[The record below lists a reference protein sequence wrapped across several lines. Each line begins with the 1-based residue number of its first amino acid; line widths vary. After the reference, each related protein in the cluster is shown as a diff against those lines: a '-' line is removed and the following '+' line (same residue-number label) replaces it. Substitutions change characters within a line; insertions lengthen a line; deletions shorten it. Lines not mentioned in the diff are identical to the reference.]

1 MKLLLAALLL
11 PARFAFLSA
20 LLATW
25 PAVAEVVEE
34 VLRVPVEVDS
44 SRHGSVRR
52 DILLTVFRDPG
63 RARAPYLVLNHGRAG
78 AAADR
83 AKLRRAKYTDNSR
96 HFVALGF
103 VVLVPTRLGY
113 GDTGGP
119 DVEDSGP
126 CDDRVFAPAYR
137 AAAEQTLAVL
147 KAAEQLPYVDLS
159 QGLVVGQSFGGLTAL
174 TLAGLP
180 VPGLRGAVNFAGGG
194 GGNPTKR
201 PGDPCSKERLRELF
215 GACGAVAQVP
225 TLWLYSENDRYWGA
239 ELPQQWRDAFIVA
252 GGQADFIALPPHGE
266 DGHGSFTTQ
275 PAAWQSAFAD
285 FVRALG
291 FPVPDLVAERARLT
305 PDFLQ
310 SDPQASLPK
319 GGAIH
324 CGPVA
329 ASNAF
334 VWLAGQGFE
343 RLLPAGPDPRK
354 AQIELIRRLT
364 SSDFMATD
372 RHGRTLLPELLH
384 GLHRHVA
391 TCGHVQRRLEFQGL
405 AEVPPEWEK
414 ARVARQPQLDWL
426 KAALDQPK
434 AVVLAHLG
442 WYRRPTAGDGFVR
455 ETGHHVT
462 VVGLRQDQLLVHD
475 PARYAGLQPQTDA
488 LELAP
493 FPTGRLIQAGAS
505 ESSSGW
511 LEVRLPALPDPGI
524 VCLLENVTVL
534 ELE

>member
-1 MKLLLAALLL
+1 MIRLF
-11 PARFAFLSA
+11 ARVVSVWF

-34 VLRVPVEVDS
+34 VLRVPVEVRS
-44 SRHGSVRR
+44 PRHGSVRQ
-52 DILLTVFRDPG
+52 DIWLTVFRDTT

-78 AAADR
+78 SAADR
-83 AKLRRAKYTDNSR
+83 AKLRRAKYTENSR
-96 HFVALGF
+96 HFVELGF

-126 CDDRVFAPAYR
+126 CEDRHFAPAYR

-147 KAAEQLPYVDLS
+147 KVAEQLPYVDLS

-174 TLAGLP
+174 DLAGLP
-180 VPGLRGAVNFAGGG
+180 LPGLRGAVNFAGGG

-201 PGDPCSKERLRELF
+201 PGDPCSGERLRELF

-239 ELPQQWRDAFIVA
+239 ELPRQWHDAFVAA
-252 GGQADFIALPPHGE
+252 GGQAEFIALPAHGE
-266 DGHGSFTTQ
+266 DGHGSFTAQ
-275 PAAWQSAFAD
+275 PEAWRPAFAD

-291 FPVPDLVAERARLT
+291 FPVPGAVPERARLT

-310 SDPQASLPK
+310 SDPQAALPK
-319 GGAIH
+319 AGSIH

-329 ASNAF
+329 AANAF
-334 VWLAGQGFE
+334 IWLAEQGFE
-343 RLLPAGPDPRK
+343 RLRPAAADRRQ
-354 AQIELIRRLT
+354 AQIELIRRLA
-364 SSDFMATD
+364 SADFMATD
-372 RHGRTLLPELLH
+372 RNGRTMLPELLH
-384 GLHRHVA
+384 GLHRHA
-391 TCGHVQRRLEFQGL
+391 TTSGYALRRLEFQGL
-405 AEVPPEWEK
+405 ANVPSAWEK

-442 WYRRPTAGDGFVR
+442 WYRRSSAGDRFLR

-462 VVGLRQDQLLVHD
+462 VVGLQPGRLLVHD
-475 PARYAGLQPQTDA
+475 PARYAGVPPSTDV
-488 LELAP
+488 LELAA
-493 FPTGRLIQAGAS
+493 FPPGLLVHAGGS
-505 ESSSGW
+505 ERSDGW
-511 LEVRLPALPDPGI
+511 LQVCLPALPDPGI